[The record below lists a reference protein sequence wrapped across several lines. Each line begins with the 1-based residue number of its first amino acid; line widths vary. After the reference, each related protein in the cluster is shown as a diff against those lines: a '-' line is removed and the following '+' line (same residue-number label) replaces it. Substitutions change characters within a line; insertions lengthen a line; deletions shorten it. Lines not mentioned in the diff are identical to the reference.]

1 VAISWRKLRTAF
13 RLGLLGL
20 CLFVPF
26 ATVGQTLLQVPELS
40 GRVIDITGTLSA
52 AERSLLEEKLA
63 ELESASGSQVV
74 VLMVNT
80 TAPEDIAAFANRVGN
95 TWKIGR
101 REVGDGLIVLVAK
114 EDRKIRIEVA
124 KTLEGAVPDLM
135 ASRVISQSIAPR
147 FKQGEFFSGLDAGVD
162 QLSVLIRNEGLPA
175 PASDKPSGLQD
186 NGFQW
191 LDLGVFLFFAS
202 AVAGSMVRRVFGT
215 RAGALLVGLACLGI
229 VYFVT
234 RTWWLAGLA
243 GVAGWVMT
251 LLSAAGRNAV
261 GGGSH
266 PAGGV
271 GNHSS
276 WGGSSSSGGFRSGGG
291 GNFGGGGASG
301 GW

>member
-1 VAISWRKLRTAF
+1 M
-13 RLGLLGL
+13 GLLGL

-40 GRVIDITGTLSA
+40 GRVIDNTGTLSA
-52 AERSLLEEKLA
+52 AERSVLEEKLA
-63 ELESASGSQVV
+63 KLESASGSQVV

-80 TAPEDIAAFANRVGN
+80 TAPEDIAAFAYRVGN

-162 QLSVLIRNEGLPA
+162 QLSGLIRNEGLPA

-215 RAGALLVGLACLGI
+215 RAGSLLVGLACLGI

>member
-1 VAISWRKLRTAF
+1 MAISWGKLRTAF

-40 GRVIDITGTLSA
+40 GRVIDNTGTLSA
-52 AERSLLEEKLA
+52 AERSLLEKKLA
-63 ELESASGSQVV
+63 GLESASGSQVV

-215 RAGALLVGLACLGI
+215 RAGSLLVGLACLLI

-251 LLSAAGRNAV
+251 LLSAVGRNAV
-261 GGGSH
+261 GGGFH

>member
-1 VAISWRKLRTAF
+1 MGISWGKLRTAF

-20 CLFVPF
+20 CLFIPF

-40 GRVIDITGTLSA
+40 SRVIDNTGTLSA

-147 FKQGEFFSGLDAGVD
+147 FKQGEFFSGLDAGVY

-215 RAGALLVGLACLGI
+215 RAGSLLVGLACLGI

-271 GNHSS
+271 GNHLS

>member
-1 VAISWRKLRTAF
+1 MAISWRKLRTAF

-20 CLFVPF
+20 CLFIPF

-40 GRVIDITGTLSA
+40 GRVIDNTGTLSA

-124 KTLEGAVPDLM
+124 KTLEGAVPDLI

-162 QLSVLIRNEGLPA
+162 KLSLLIRNEGLPA
-175 PASDKPSGLQD
+175 PASDKPPGLQN

-215 RAGALLVGLACLGI
+215 RAGSLLVGLACLGI

-251 LLSAAGRNAV
+251 LLSAVGRNAV

>member
-1 VAISWRKLRTAF
+1 MAFSWRKLRTAF

-20 CLFVPF
+20 CLFIPF

-40 GRVIDITGTLSA
+40 GRVIDNTGTLSA
-52 AERSLLEEKLA
+52 AERSVLEEKLA

-215 RAGALLVGLACLGI
+215 RAGSLLVGLACLGI

-266 PAGGV
+266 PTGGV
-271 GNHSS
+271 GNHLS